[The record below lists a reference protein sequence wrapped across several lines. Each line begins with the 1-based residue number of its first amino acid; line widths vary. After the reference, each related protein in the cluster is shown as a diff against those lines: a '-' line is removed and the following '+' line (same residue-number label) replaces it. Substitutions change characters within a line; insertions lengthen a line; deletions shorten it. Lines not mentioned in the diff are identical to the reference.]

1 MIWRAVILLCVGLL
15 PLSAAQFTQD
25 QLAWWSYQPVRQPA
39 VPKTGAGWAAN
50 EIDHFIARKFTEQKL
65 TPAGPAAKRAL
76 IRRVTLDLTGLPPT
90 PEQVAAFLKDPSPD
104 AYGKLVDRLLASPRY
119 GERQASFWLDLVRYA
134 DSDGYRADHFR
145 PEAWRYRDY
154 VINSFNTDKPYDR
167 FVREQ
172 LAGDE
177 IDPGN
182 RDALIAT
189 MFLRHWIYEHNQ
201 RDVEFQW
208 AEVLADV
215 TSVTADAFLGLGMQ
229 CARCHDHKFDPILQK
244 DYYRMQAFFAPLL
257 PRASMPVGTVAERAA
272 FFEADQKWRRDTE
285 TLRRQLHAIEHPVL
299 LKHATREGFEKFI
312 DKIKVMIRKR
322 PEDRTAYERQIAEM
336 ASRQFDLEQ
345 SKLPERLKD
354 VTKAEWEKL
363 HAQLKQFEA
372 NRPKPLPA
380 VKFVVSDAGPVAPVT
395 RIPKRDTVVEPGF
408 LTLLDPG
415 DAVIT
420 PPPAA
425 LQSTGRRT
433 ALANWITRAEN
444 PFTARVMVNRMWQQH
459 FGRGLATNTS
469 DFGKLGTPP
478 THPELLD
485 WLATRLVAEGWSLK
499 KLHRLMVTSATYQQD
514 SNHPTAE
521 QADPANI
528 WFARATV
535 QRMDAEQMRDSLLA
549 ASGEL
554 NLKTGGTGEDGARSV
569 RRSVYLK
576 VMRNK
581 PDAVLAAFDAPDRIS
596 HMPQRTVTTTATQ
609 SLLLL
614 NSDWAG
620 QRANAFAR
628 RLHELHP
635 DDSKAQVRAAHQLT
649 FGREPSVE
657 HLASGIAY
665 LNLGGKVAA
674 NPEPPKIGM
683 FGKRSPSPA
692 AWIQPNGGQHA
703 LRAAKPGKMPIG
715 DFTAEAFIRLDSLY
729 ADASVRT
736 IVSQWDSQQRTP
748 GWALG
753 VTSTKSAYQPRNLI
767 LQLTGIP
774 QRGDHGYEVI
784 ASNLRP
790 ELNKFYY
797 AAVSVKFDEEGAGTA
812 TFYLKDFSS
821 PDGNLQV
828 AKKQFRRN
836 KHYGSKLPL
845 VIGGRT
851 GGSRHGWDGLVDNV
865 RLSSTSLEEKALVI
879 KDETV
884 RPHTLA
890 FYQFEKDGFNNDS
903 SPHGNTLVRLGKP
916 YTPPAVTRLAE
927 YCHVLFNANQFL
939 YVD

>member
-1 MIWRAVILLCVGLL
+1 MIWRAVILLCVVLL

-25 QLAWWSYQPVRQPA
+25 QLAWWSYQPVRQPT
-39 VPKTGAGWAAN
+39 VPQIGAGWAAN
-50 EIDHFIARKFTEQKL
+50 EIDHFITRKFAEQKL

-90 PEQVAAFLKDPSPD
+90 PEQVTAFLKDPSPD

-189 MFLRHWIYEHNQ
+189 MFMRHWIYEHNQ

-208 AEVLADV
+208 SEVLADV

-257 PRASMPVGTVAERAA
+257 PRASMPVGTLAERTA
-272 FFEADQKWRRDTE
+272 FFEADQKWQRNTE

-354 VTKAEWEKL
+354 ATKAEWEKL

-408 LTLLDPG
+408 LTLLDPS

-433 ALANWITRAEN
+433 ALANWITHANN

-499 KLHRLMVTSATYQQD
+499 KLHRLMVTSATYRQD

-521 QADPANI
+521 QADPANT

-554 NLKTGGTGEDGARSV
+554 NLKTGGVGEDGARSV

-614 NSDWAG
+614 NSDWAR

-628 RLHELHP
+628 RLHKLHP
-635 DDSKAQVRAAHQLT
+635 DDPKAQMHAAHQLT
-649 FGREPSVE
+649 FGREPSMD

-665 LNLGGKVAA
+665 LNLTGAVVTI
-674 NPEPPKIGM
+674 PEPPEIGM

-703 LRAAKPGKMPIG
+703 LQVAKPGKMPIG

-790 ELNKFYY
+790 ELKKFYY

-821 PDGNLQV
+821 PDGKLQV

-851 GGSRHGWDGLVDNV
+851 GGSRYGWDGLVDNV
-865 RLSSTSLEEKALVI
+865 RLSSTALDEESLVI
-879 KDETV
+879 KNETV

-890 FYQFEKDGFNNDS
+890 FYQFEKDAFHTDS
-903 SPHGNTLVRLGKP
+903 SSHGNSLTPLDNP
-916 YTPPAVTRLAE
+916 HTPPAVVRLAE
-927 YCHVLFNANQFL
+927 YCHVLFNANRFL

>member
-1 MIWRAVILLCVGLL
+1 
-15 PLSAAQFTQD
+15 
-25 QLAWWSYQPVRQPA
+25 
-39 VPKTGAGWAAN
+39 
-50 EIDHFIARKFTEQKL
+50 
-65 TPAGPAAKRAL
+65 
-76 IRRVTLDLTGLPPT
+76 
-90 PEQVAAFLKDPSPD
+90 
-104 AYGKLVDRLLASPRY
+104 
-119 GERQASFWLDLVRYA
+119 
-134 DSDGYRADHFR
+134 
-145 PEAWRYRDY
+145 
-154 VINSFNTDKPYDR
+154 
-167 FVREQ
+167 
-172 LAGDE
+172 
-177 IDPGN
+177 
-182 RDALIAT
+182 
-189 MFLRHWIYEHNQ
+189 
-201 RDVEFQW
+201 
-208 AEVLADV
+208 
-215 TSVTADAFLGLGMQ
+215 
-229 CARCHDHKFDPILQK
+229 
-244 DYYRMQAFFAPLL
+244 
-257 PRASMPVGTVAERAA
+257 MPVGTVAERAA

-354 VTKAEWEKL
+354 ATKAEWEKL

-372 NRPKPLPA
+372 NRPKPLPT

-433 ALANWITRAEN
+433 ALANWITRADN

-499 KLHRLMVTSATYQQD
+499 NLHRLMVTSATYRQD

-521 QADPANI
+521 QADPANT

-554 NLKTGGTGEDGARSV
+554 NLKTGGAGEDGARSV

-614 NSDWAG
+614 NSDWAR

-628 RLHELHP
+628 RLHKLHP
-635 DDSKAQVRAAHQLT
+635 GDPNAQVRAAHQLT
-649 FGREPSVE
+649 FGRESSVE

-665 LNLGGKVAA
+665 LNLGGEVAA

-683 FGKRSPSPA
+683 FGKRSPSWRLDSARGRPARIGSQAGQDAHRRFHGRGVHSAGFVVCRCLRAHHRFPMGQPTTHPRLGVGRHEHEERLSAAQSDPATYRHPA
-692 AWIQPNGGQHA
+692 AW
-703 LRAAKPGKMPIG
+703 RS
-715 DFTAEAFIRLDSLY
+715 RL
-729 ADASVRT
+729 
-736 IVSQWDSQQRTP
+736 
-748 GWALG
+748 
-753 VTSTKSAYQPRNLI
+753 
-767 LQLTGIP
+767 
-774 QRGDHGYEVI
+774 RGDRLQSAAGIEQI
-784 ASNLRP
+784 LLR
-790 ELNKFYY
+790 
-797 AAVSVKFDEEGAGTA
+797 
-812 TFYLKDFSS
+812 
-821 PDGNLQV
+821 
-828 AKKQFRRN
+828 RRERE
-836 KHYGSKLPL
+836 
-845 VIGGRT
+845 IR
-851 GGSRHGWDGLVDNV
+851 
-865 RLSSTSLEEKALVI
+865 
-879 KDETV
+879 
-884 RPHTLA
+884 
-890 FYQFEKDGFNNDS
+890 
-903 SPHGNTLVRLGKP
+903 
-916 YTPPAVTRLAE
+916 
-927 YCHVLFNANQFL
+927 
-939 YVD
+939 